1 MNHPARMRM
10 AAAVAIL
17 LPLVLFGLMT
27 AQGIGLNDDSAVYF
41 RGAENPAGGMSS
53 YQAPLYYLL
62 LRVFAPLAGSMP
74 AAAWW
79 ISAAGLAASAAA
91 VWRLSAREGRSPGM
105 RFAMSC
111 TLTLAHLHQ
120 MLFVYAQTEAAY
132 FPALLWTLA
141 LLARGTPTRRTVALA
156 AACCA
161 WAFATRFSGA
171 ALVAAGT
178 LWMILGAPKE
188 GRLARAG
195 LFAGISALPMLLV
208 VLARPGAT
216 GHTPGVHPPGAIVW
230 EQLSIHLFST
240 FAPYKLLEFATW
252 QMLLP
257 LGAAAFA
264 FLWRGAAPDERR
276 AVLPHPLHA
285 AAYLGLVLAT
295 MTWLDGA
302 LFMTERIAAP
312 FVLGLLWYWIALAGS
327 AWESGRSPARRGAA
341 LALLVLPLFTGSVR
355 AAGLV
360 PRLHREGI
368 EYGSRAWRESPT
380 LRLLRDL
387 RGRLE
392 VYTNAPAAVSVLTGS
407 DDAKLLHYK
416 HDRMTRK
423 PLGGYPQRMRQLGEA
438 CAGNRALVI
447 IFRLKNAGDRDF
459 PAHLPDVPE
468 ILERTGCAR
477 LFELADGLV
486 IGHPS
491 QADGLAALLDAAGLA
506 YRRPAP

>member
-1 MNHPARMRM
+1 MSHPSRMRM
-10 AAAVAIL
+10 AAVTAVL
-17 LPLVLFGLMT
+17 LPLALFAVMT

-62 LRVFAPLAGSMP
+62 LRVFAPLAGSMLS
-74 AAAWW
+74 AAWW
-79 ISAAGLAASAAA
+79 ISAMGLVASAAA
-91 VWRLSAREGRSPGM
+91 AWRLSARTGRSPVM
-105 RFAMSC
+105 RLAMSC
-111 TLTLAHLHQ
+111 TLSLAHLHQ

-141 LLARGTPTRRTVALA
+141 LLAGGTISPRSAALA
-156 AACCA
+156 GACCA
-161 WAFATRFSGA
+161 LAFATRFSGA
-171 ALVAAGT
+171 ALVVAGA
-178 LWMILGAPKE
+178 LWIFLSSPKE
-188 GRLARAG
+188 GRFARAG

-208 VLARPGAT
+208 VLTRPGAT
-216 GHTPGVHPPGAIVW
+216 GHTPGVHPPATIVW
-230 EQLSIHLFST
+230 EQLATHFFST

-252 QMLLP
+252 KALLP
-257 LGAAAFA
+257 LAAAAFA
-264 FLWRGAAPDERR
+264 LLWRVAAPEVRR

-302 LFMTERIAAP
+302 LFMSERIAAP
-312 FVLGLLWYWIALAGS
+312 FVLGLLWCWTALAAA
-327 AWESGRSPARRGAA
+327 AWESGRSRAGRGAA
-341 LALLVLPLFTGSVR
+341 LALLLLPLVTGAGR
-355 AAGLV
+355 AAGVV

-368 EYGSRAWRESPT
+368 EYGSRAWRGSPT
-380 LRLLRDL
+380 LQLVRDL
-387 RGRLE
+387 RDRLD

-407 DDAKLLHYK
+407 DHTKLLHYK

-423 PLGGYPQRMRQLGEA
+423 PLGGYPERMRRLGEA
-438 CAGNRALVI
+438 CAENRAVVV
-447 IFRLKNAGDRDF
+447 IFRLKNADDRAF